1 MSDMGSGADN
11 FQLLHDSLWQHFIPK
26 HCIVIVPCHWLN
38 KACIVT
44 SLMHHYDAATHTPV

>member
-1 MSDMGSGADN
+1 MGSGADN

-26 HCIVIVPCHWLN
+26 HRIVIVPYHWLN